1 MTEPV
6 QPQPVAAD
14 STVHKHLP
22 VLLVETMQALS
33 ISKDGVYVDAT
44 FGRGGHCRAM
54 LAELSDRGR
63 VIALDRDPHAIAVA
77 EKLRTVEPRLQVFQA
92 RFAELDTVVAK
103 GLFNLLVGTPD
114 VED

>member
-14 STVHKHLP
+14 SAVHKHLP

-54 LAELSDRGR
+54 LEALSDRGR
-63 VIALDRDPHAIAVA
+63 VIALDRDPPGH
-77 EKLRTVEPRLQVFQA
+77 RR
-92 RFAELDTVVAK
+92 
-103 GLFNLLVGTPD
+103 G
-114 VED
+114 

>member
-1 MTEPV
+1 MGSWLLEGAEALSGATTTYLGYLYDQPA

-14 STVHKHLP
+14 SAVHKHLP

-54 LAELSDRGR
+54 LEALFDRG
-63 VIALDRDPHAIAVA
+63 
-77 EKLRTVEPRLQVFQA
+77 
-92 RFAELDTVVAK
+92 
-103 GLFNLLVGTPD
+103 G
-114 VED
+114 